1 MISGSGVFLTNKRA
15 IQTPD
20 DAKGMKLRAPE
31 IPVVVSSLRALGA
44 SPAVIAA
51 PELYTALQQRTVDG
65 WEGPLAYMV
74 DNKHWEVAKQ
84 LSLVEWIFT
93 SVNAIIN
100 DDIWSRMTPETQK
113 IMRGTW
119 KEVGAEISQ
128 KEWARQPAYVE
139 LFRKNGVT
147 VVKPDAAPFR
157 EATRNVWREFA
168 PKVWGEGVYEKVQAV
183 R

>member
-1 MISGSGVFLTNKRA
+1 
-15 IQTPD
+15 
-20 DAKGMKLRAPE
+20 
-31 IPVVVSSLRALGA
+31 
-44 SPAVIAA
+44 
-51 PELYTALQQRTVDG
+51 
-65 WEGPLAYMV
+65 MV